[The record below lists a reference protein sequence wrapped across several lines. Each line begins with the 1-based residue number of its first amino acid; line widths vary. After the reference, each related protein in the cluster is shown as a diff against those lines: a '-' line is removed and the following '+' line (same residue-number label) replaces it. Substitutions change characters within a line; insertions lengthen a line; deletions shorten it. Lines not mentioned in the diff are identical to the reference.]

1 MPTRGELTCKSPFSG
16 QLLCWVFF
24 YRFSLNDSLRM
35 PHEDDTPS
43 LWHQC
48 AGSCAVEMSSF
59 VIKTALARGLVINQ
73 IRAYMGISIR
83 FMYKKLS
90 FTSYRQYNA

>member
-1 MPTRGELTCKSPFSG
+1 
-16 QLLCWVFF
+16 
-24 YRFSLNDSLRM
+24 
-35 PHEDDTPS
+35 
-43 LWHQC
+43 
-48 AGSCAVEMSSF
+48 